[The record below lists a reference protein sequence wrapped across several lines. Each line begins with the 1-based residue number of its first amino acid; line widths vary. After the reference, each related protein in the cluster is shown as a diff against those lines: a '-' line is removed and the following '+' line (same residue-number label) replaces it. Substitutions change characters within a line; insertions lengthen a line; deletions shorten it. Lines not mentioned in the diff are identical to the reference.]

1 MNSHSEINHDLIEAL
16 QSTGMLIRLN
26 TSSFGTQATDR
37 EKSREVTDNAQA
49 SSDAARVVV
58 NRLPGKAKLYHA
70 KLTKTQSL
78 ARQIINDMTTPWDES
93 GWRLLL
99 TTRFDELARS
109 LSLVKKDFDAGL
121 TALSANADE
130 VISDAKAALGDLG
143 ANVRMP
149 TKEDMINSYSMKTD
163 IVPIPDGAQF
173 RNLPPST
180 KTLLQHRLDK
190 QIEAAYQRGVE
201 SIMERVKPMMTSVV
215 ERLDAYDGR
224 LAAQA
229 QGEEVGRTGA
239 FRDTLVYNIA
249 PVAELVGSLAAVTK
263 DARLTELHTKLT
275 QIVQHKPD
283 EIRADDAARQ
293 HVKQNAH
300 DALALFDEWDL
311 SRLSA

>member
-1 MNSHSEINHDLIEAL
+1 MNSHNEINTGLIDAL
-16 QSTGMLIRLN
+16 QSTGMLIRLS

-37 EKSREVTDNAQA
+37 EKSREITDNAQA

-70 KLTKTQSL
+70 KLTKTQSM
-78 ARQIINDMTTPWDES
+78 ARQVINDMTTPWDES

-99 TTRFDELARS
+99 TTRFDELARA
-109 LSLVKKDFDAGL
+109 LALIKKDFDAGL
-121 TALSANADE
+121 TALSTNADE

-180 KTLLQHRLDK
+180 KALLQERLDR
-190 QIEAAYQRGVE
+190 QIEAAYQRGIE
-201 SIMERVKPMMTSVV
+201 SIMERVKPMLASVV
-215 ERLDAYDGR
+215 DRLDAYDDR
-224 LAAQA
+224 LTAQS

-239 FRDTLVYNIA
+239 FRDTLIYNIA
-249 PVAELVGSLAAVTK
+249 PVTELVGSLAGVTK
-263 DARLTELHTKLT
+263 DARLVELHTKLT

-283 EIRADDAARQ
+283 EIRANDAARQ
-293 HVKQNAH
+293 QVKQDAH
-300 DALALFDEWDL
+300 DALALFDEWDM
-311 SRLSA
+311 SRMAA